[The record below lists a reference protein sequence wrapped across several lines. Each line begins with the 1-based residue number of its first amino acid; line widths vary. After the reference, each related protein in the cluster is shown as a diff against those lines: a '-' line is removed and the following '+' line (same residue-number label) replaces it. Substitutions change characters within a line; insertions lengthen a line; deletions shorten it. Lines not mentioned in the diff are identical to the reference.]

1 VIAVLPIKKE
11 YLLKKRKIK
20 SDQRPPE
27 PWWADL
33 FTPPIGYRYV
43 TYTYVPTEERV
54 MRGWPPTGSATF
66 LVKKPLP
73 SKSHLQQFDLRGM
86 FDMKRIQLDNQKA
99 KGKWV
104 PSKEPFLSKAPTIN
118 QLMTDCFFDD
128 GTLRK
133 LATLKIRVGDESA
146 TVTISDENVE
156 ASITTTADTVM
167 DALALLEDALANDRV
182 RWRPWPA
189 EFTKGKKKRD

>member
-1 VIAVLPIKKE
+1 M
-11 YLLKKRKIK
+11 KKRRVKAE
-20 SDQRPPE
+20 QRPPE

-54 MRGWPPTGSATF
+54 MRGWPSHGTATF
-66 LVKKPLP
+66 LVRKKQP
-73 SKSHLQQFDLRGM
+73 SNSHLQNFDLREM
-86 FDMKRIQLDNQKA
+86 FDMKRIQLENQKA

-104 PSKEPFLSKAPTIN
+104 PSKDAFVKDRPTIN

-133 LATLKIRVGDESA
+133 LSTIKIRVGDESA

-156 ASITTTADTVM
+156 ASVTTTADTVAE
-167 DALALLEDALANDRV
+167 ALELLEDALANDKV
-182 RWRPWPA
+182 RWRPWPD
-189 EFTKGKKKRD
+189 EFRKGKKKRD